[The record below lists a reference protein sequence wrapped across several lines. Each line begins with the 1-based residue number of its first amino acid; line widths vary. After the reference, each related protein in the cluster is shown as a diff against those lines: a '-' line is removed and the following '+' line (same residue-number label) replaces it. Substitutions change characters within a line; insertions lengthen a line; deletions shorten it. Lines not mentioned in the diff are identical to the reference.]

1 VIRSSLS
8 NSSNITSMVTGDRLA
23 AANGPSPN
31 QASRLQAKPTAY
43 LGSSNRSAISICSR
57 RQASAMRR
65 WSRSQVTG
73 RHRQRSERPSVP
85 QSRRPRFDS
94 GQRCV
99 APAGQLMSALGQ
111 LLTSERSIELVCFV
125 PKADVVLRLVDH
137 AGIGSLDSPQTMA

>member
-1 VIRSSLS
+1 
-8 NSSNITSMVTGDRLA
+8 
-23 AANGPSPN
+23 
-31 QASRLQAKPTAY
+31 
-43 LGSSNRSAISICSR
+43 
-57 RQASAMRR
+57 
-65 WSRSQVTG
+65 
-73 RHRQRSERPSVP
+73 VP